1 MITNGTISF
10 RVARA
15 SRVLGS
21 AGILPVAAGILRTA
35 PHEIHIEAVR
45 QHAGQSG
52 QNARA
57 PQILVMSI

>member
-1 MITNGTISF
+1 MTTGIISF
-10 RVARA
+10 R
-15 SRVLGS
+15 GS
-21 AGILPVAAGILRTA
+21 AGILPVAAGVLPAALRETY
-35 PHEIHIEAVR
+35 IEAVR